1 MFYGVVLRHGCF
13 GAVFCLAGGLLG
25 GHVVTKRQKRIAV
38 CFRGTEST
46 NATPPRLRNDRGAT
60 LVEYALVLAL
70 IVVGSIAAIN
80 ALDSRGREQVV
91 NQAECVSMRPPPPGC
106 QITPITTSTTETG
119 PPITGSTMPPAEPAT
134 PRLSVSGEAR
144 VWNSTS
150 PEDYLWAE
158 FDVRLSRRIPDDY
171 GAGEDPV
178 PGVVI
183 RAEARMRNP
192 ASPAHW
198 LPEIAYPSCQTD
210 LSGLCTIRFDVPFD
224 DVRSVRIDI
233 LSADLPEDVE
243 MDTPIFLEY
252 EWS

>member
-46 NATPPRLRNDRGAT
+46 NATPPRLWNDRGAT

-134 PRLSVSGEAR
+134 PRLTSSGAAR
-144 VWNSTS
+144 VSQVDEI
-150 PEDYLWAE
+150 PRWAE
-158 FDVRLSRRIPDDY
+158 FDVELGREIPIDY
-171 GAGEDPV
+171 GGGEEPLV
-178 PGVVI
+178 GVAV
-183 RAEARMRNP
+183 RAEARMVDP
-192 ASPAHW
+192 SSPAHY
-198 LPEIAYPSCQTD
+198 LTEIFYPFCVTD
-210 LSGLCTIRFDVPFD
+210 DSGRCAIRFEVPFD
-224 DVRSVRIDI
+224 DVNKIRIDVKQVDF
-233 LSADLPEDVE
+233 AGEV
-243 MDTPIFLEY
+243 DTDPPIFLEY
-252 EWS
+252 QW